1 MSWYSNDPHIDFN
14 ELVPVFARINR
25 CRNIEDL
32 NLRLDA
38 QFECRYSHP
47 AAKLPLLELSQNLH
61 HVDLFKKENLN
72 ITVICGI
79 NGVGK
84 TTILKLLSGRLPN
97 GKVENDFL
105 IVFGDG
111 KNNYLAN
118 RRMMVNRDGSVAVKL
133 DQSPPW
139 WDLSLNGF
147 CANRVLDGDEDF
159 SIWRNI
165 TAHYAL
171 NPRLYDDG
179 ETKLFTH
186 LSVEFWNFED
196 QASDLARD
204 LNDKL
209 GWNVSGMDIEK
220 FLKEHPA
227 FAAFLYISGDNS
239 FDRLFS
245 GIKRTGKTK
254 DIAALHSLLGGFDPN
269 GNIEKQIKKLIG
281 LPNPSPRRAK
291 SSQAVLKRI
300 LADAQPKAYPIADC
314 FKIRDTLDR
323 LTDQLDNAIK
333 RFLRRA
339 GRKMPQRGF
348 HIHDGGLRRILFL
361 RAFKKTRDG
370 RRYLD
375 HLSSGEFMDVKN
387 KYVLHPCMM
396 QRDSCWIYQDEP
408 DLSLHPEW
416 KRQYIARLVHS
427 AEVTRKF
434 LIRADKKYKNKTYSI
449 VLTTHSPFL
458 LSDVTADQ
466 AILLALDSRR
476 KTIRRPSPTGTFAGN
491 IGAMFYDQFFMTETI
506 GMHAEATLNAAVKR
520 IERSSPLT
528 GNERAHFTKLF
539 SAVGDQLLRKLLLKK
554 LEETRS

>member
-1 MSWYSNDPHIDFN
+1 MAWFSNDPHIDVN
-14 ELVPVFARINR
+14 DLVPVFARINR
-25 CRNIEDL
+25 CRNIENLD
-32 NLRLDA
+32 LRLDGN
-38 QFECRYSHP
+38 FECRYSHQ
-47 AAKLPLLELSQNLH
+47 ATKLPFLEISENPR
-61 HVDLFKKENLN
+61 HVGLFKKENLN
-72 ITVICGI
+72 IIVICGI

-84 TTILKLLSGRLPN
+84 TTILKLLSGRLPK
-97 GKVENDFL
+97 GNDFVL
-105 IVFGDG
+105 VFRDG

-118 RRMMVNRDGSVAVKL
+118 TRMKVKRDGSAAVTL
-133 DQSPPW
+133 DKSPPW
-139 WDLSLNGF
+139 WDLSLNGL

-171 NPRLYDDG
+171 NPKLYDDG

-196 QASDLARD
+196 QVTNLARD

-209 GWNVSGMDIEK
+209 GWNVPSTDIDK

-239 FDRLFS
+239 FDWFFS
-245 GIKRTGKTK
+245 SIKNARKTK
-254 DIAALHSLLGGFDPN
+254 DIAALHSLLAEFDPN
-269 GNIEKQIKKLIG
+269 GNIEKKIKKLIG
-281 LPNPSPRRAK
+281 LQSPTMRRAK
-291 SSQAVLKRI
+291 SPQAVLKQI

-314 FKIRDTLDR
+314 FKVRDKLDR
-323 LTDQLDNAIK
+323 LTRQLDNAIK
-333 RFLRRA
+333 RFLHRVRP
-339 GRKMPQRGF
+339 RMSQPGF
-348 HIHDGGLRRILFL
+348 HVNDGGLRRILFL
-361 RAFKKTRDG
+361 RAFQKTRDG

-396 QRDSCWIYQDEP
+396 QRDSCWLYQDEP

-416 KRQYIARLVHS
+416 KRQYVARLVRS
-427 AEVTRKF
+427 AQVTRKF
-434 LIRADKKYKNKTYSI
+434 LTKADKNYKNKTYSI

-458 LSDVTADQ
+458 LSDVTEDQ
-466 AILLALDSRR
+466 AILLALDSDRN
-476 KTIRRPSPTGTFAGN
+476 TVRRPSPTGTFAGN

-506 GMHAEATLNAAVKR
+506 GMHAEATLNEAIKR
-520 IERSSPLT
+520 IEGPSPLT
-528 GNERAHFTKLF
+528 SNERAHFTKLF

-554 LEETRS
+554 LEKPRS